1 MRFVQ
6 ELRRL
11 TCPDA
16 LTFVDVTLTQYLA
29 TEVYTTTQPR
39 TFFNPTDNQAMGW
52 SIPAALGAQKVHP
65 NRQTVTITGD
75 GCFLMSCTE
84 ISTAA
89 RERLPVKFFVLDDQA
104 YHYMQELQ
112 NSAYLRTTATIL
124 GAHGLSFA
132 GGGHGVAYQEIRS
145 QDELEPAFARCSSTM
160 ARC

>member
-1 MRFVQ
+1 M
-6 ELRRL
+6 

-16 LTFVDVTLTQYLA
+16 LTFVDVTLSQYLA
-29 TEVYTTTQPR
+29 TECFTTTQPR

-84 ISTAA
+84 ITTAA

-112 NSAYLRTTATIL
+112 SPAYLRTTATIL
-124 GAHGLSFA
+124 ARLDYRSLAMGY
-132 GGGHGVAYQEIRS
+132 GVAYQEIRTP
-145 QDELEPAFARCSSTM
+145 DELEPASARCWSIM
-160 ARC
+160 VRC